1 MKKRFLSILLSLCML
16 LSLALVM
23 GAAVAPA
30 NDAGDAR
37 IDITVTGCEF
47 GNTPAD
53 CQITGITTT
62 IDGVEFTPEDVQ
74 SFTWWREDSVGF
86 VYRLSSTDTFRANT
100 VYTCLIELDAK
111 GVTSLPTI
119 TVNGNSPKD
128 AYYSAQKGRLEVT
141 GRFDPFTMI
150 TIDAP
155 DVVCAKQDCKF
166 TVTPVEGVTCDEF
179 GYEFELIGSGAPLTL
194 EDGVLHGV
202 VPAEWYAPDEDSFRL
217 VVYGKMEDGTEVSA
231 SKIVTLSR
239 DHVYING
246 ICGCGAAQYY
256 TITYAPGAYGTGSI
270 AAGTKAP
277 GEDFILSSE
286 TFTRDGYVQIGWSY
300 DEESAW
306 EAYSLGDTYDIDAN
320 VTLYPVWDKI
330 VTMTVP
336 FTTTVALGGNTAP
349 GETVF
354 TLKVVGA
361 NAPEER
367 YADVTVS
374 AAVTTNGAGS
384 YAGTMTL
391 TGPFRQLR
399 SMLCEGAFVQQVN
412 AGEANWTYD
421 DTVWGLLLNGIPQ
434 ALVNDEMMDD
444 EMPAYSL
451 LILPV
456 TSEETEDGVHYTLQW
471 EADPV
476 EQMQF
481 TNTYTKS
488 VTKPAEPT
496 PPAES
501 KPDTG
506 ATQSPQTGDSRNV
519 TPWLV
524 LLLVSAAGV
533 VGTGVYSKRRRN
545 SRVK

>member
-1 MKKRFLSILLSLCML
+1 MKKRFLSMLLSLCM
-16 LSLALVM
+16 ALMLPLVV
-23 GAAVAPA
+23 AAAGVPDD
-30 NDAGDAR
+30 DAGDAR
-37 IDITVTGCEF
+37 IDITITGYEF
-47 GNTPAD
+47 GSTPAD
-53 CQITGITTT
+53 CKIASITTT
-62 IDGVEFTPEDVQ
+62 IDGVAFTQEDVRAVN
-74 SFTWWREDSVGF
+74 WWRVNADG
-86 VYRLSSTDTFRANT
+86 YLDRLGSTDIFRENVT
-100 VYTCLIELDAK
+100 YLCSISLNAK
-111 GVTSLPTI
+111 GVTSVPAI
-119 TVNGNSPKD
+119 TVNGKAPQEAYDSKD
-128 AYYSAQKGRLEVT
+128 QDTFEIT
-141 GRFDPFTMI
+141 GSFDPLSAI

-155 DVVCAKQDCKF
+155 DVVCAMQDCVF
-166 TVTPVEGVTCDEF
+166 TVTPGKGVTCDEF
-179 GYEFELIGSGAPLTL
+179 GYEFERIGSGAPLTL
-194 EDGVLHGV
+194 VDGVLRGV
-202 VPAEWYAPDEDSFRL
+202 VPTEWYAPDDNTLRL

-239 DHVYING
+239 DHVYVDG
-246 ICGCGAAQYY
+246 VCGCGALQRY
-256 TITYAPGAYGTGSI
+256 TVTYAPGAYGTGSV
-270 AAGTKAP
+270 AAGTKTH

-286 TFTRDGYVQIGWSY
+286 TFTRDGYVQIGWS
-300 DEESAW
+300 DAEEGW
-306 EAYSLGDTYDIDAN
+306 DMYSLGDTYSIDED
-320 VTLYPVWDKI
+320 VTLYPVWDPI

-336 FTTTVALGGNTAP
+336 FTTTVALGDSGVP

-354 TLKVVGA
+354 TLKIVGA
-361 NAPEER
+361 SMPEEY

-374 AAVTTNGAGS
+374 AAVTTNGAGD
-384 YAGTMTL
+384 YTGAMTL

-399 SMLCEGAFVQQVN
+399 NMLCEGAFVQQVD
-412 AGEANWTYD
+412 AGAANWTYD
-421 DTVWGLLLNGIPQ
+421 DTVWGLLMNGVPQ
-434 ALVNDEMMDD
+434 ALADD
-444 EMPAYSL
+444 DVSAYSM

-506 ATQSPQTGDSRNV
+506 ATESPQTGDSRNV
-519 TPWLV
+519 TPWFV
-524 LLLVSAAGV
+524 LLLVSAAGA